1 MLLGLSER
9 RKWISKAVAFA
20 VAIPGLAFWCGS
32 ALEIRLNGSPS
43 LPIGLYRVSPNP
55 AADLIEFCPAE
66 PFAALATAR
75 GYRRPGRCPDGGTPL
90 LKPVVARAGDR
101 VTVSLGGVAVNGVLL
116 PNSAPRLRDTAGR
129 PLISSPPGT
138 YEVRQGTLWVVST
151 YESSSYDSRY
161 FGAIDESQVLSRLRP
176 FLVWR

>member
-9 RKWISKAVAFA
+9 RKWISKAVAVA

-32 ALEIRLNGSPS
+32 DLGIRLNGSPS
-43 LPIGLYRVSPNP
+43 LPIGLYRISPNP
-55 AADLIEFCPAE
+55 AANLIEFCPTE
-66 PFAALATAR
+66 PFAALAKAR
-75 GYRRPGRCPDGGTPL
+75 GYRQAGRCPDGGTPL
-90 LKPVVARAGDR
+90 LKPMVAQAGDR
-101 VTVSLGGVAVNGVLL
+101 VTVSLGGIAVNGIVL

-129 PLISSPPGT
+129 PLVSLPPGT
-138 YEVRQGTLWVVST
+138 YEVRPGTLWVVST